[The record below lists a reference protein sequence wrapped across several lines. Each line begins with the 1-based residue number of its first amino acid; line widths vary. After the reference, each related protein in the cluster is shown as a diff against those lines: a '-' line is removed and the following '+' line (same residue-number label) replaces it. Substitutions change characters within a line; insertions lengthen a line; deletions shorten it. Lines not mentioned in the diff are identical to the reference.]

1 MELTKAIDIY
11 TADGEKVGSIDRVVL
26 DLETREVTHVVVQKG
41 FLFTEGKVVPISMLG
56 PETEGQITLRAGEF
70 LEDLPQFRETEHVPA
85 GVDRG
90 LATQPSTQPDLVR
103 TVKYNIPEGTVALE
117 AGATL
122 IGSDDKRVGNI
133 EGILTEP
140 QENRASHFVVSKG
153 LLLKE
158 RKLVPAEW
166 ARTVLQDEVYLSES
180 SDLVDDLPEYKSPP
194 E

>member
-1 MELTKAIDIY
+1 L
-11 TADGEKVGSIDRVVL
+11 
-26 DLETREVTHVVVQKG
+26 
-41 FLFTEGKVVPISMLG
+41 
-56 PETEGQITLRAGEF
+56 
-70 LEDLPQFRETEHVPA
+70 LP
-85 GVDRG
+85 
-90 LATQPSTQPDLVR
+90 S
-103 TVKYNIPEGTVALE
+103 ALE
-117 AGATL
+117 AGAKL

-140 QENRASHFVVSKG
+140 QENRASHFIVSKG